1 MDRPDPDGERLL
13 DPHVPRV
20 LLRHLAETPEATVR
34 TVDATILLADVSGF
48 TKLSERLARRGR
60 EGAEELVQAIG
71 GCFGPL
77 LRLAYEDGGSLLKLG
92 GDALLLLFEGDD
104 HLPRA
109 CRTAAGMRRLLLD
122 VGRLR
127 TSVGSVVLRM
137 SQGIHSGELHLF
149 LVGESHRELLVAGA
163 GATAVTRMEKAAGA
177 GEIVLS
183 PQTAKR
189 LPASC
194 RGALRGDGRLLLSP
208 PPAPPKAAPGVVPHP
223 GLEAVASCLST
234 EVRAHALSGHLPPEH
249 RQVTVAFVRFEGT
262 DALIEEEGP
271 QAAAAELGA
280 LVADVQ
286 RALDERQVCFL
297 ESDVD
302 VDGGKL
308 MLTAGAPRMVG
319 DDTERML
326 LALRRIVDGRRR
338 LGVRIGVNRGN
349 SFCGDVGTRFR
360 RSYSVMGDTVNLAAR
375 ITANAPLGEVYATAT
390 ALEASTGA
398 FAATRLEPLAVKGKS
413 QPVPVWSLG
422 PALGTRAPV
431 AEERRLPFVGREA
444 ELAML
449 DEALAFARTGE
460 GRLVEI
466 SGEAGIGK
474 TRLVEE
480 LHERAPRLPRVH
492 VVCDAYASSEPYA
505 TWRELLRPLVGA
517 GRQDSA
523 ALLVERLRVRIA
535 RREPELLPWLPLLAL
550 PLGLDLDPT
559 PEVEALAPEFATAHL
574 HRVTGDL
581 LRALQPEAFL
591 LEIEDVHLMDAASAD
606 LLTAVTAELGR
617 RPWLAV
623 ATRRDGDG
631 DGGFRTPDA
640 PHVVRL
646 ELEGLAAPEA
656 LLLAEAATEHD
667 PPPPHLV
674 ALAAER
680 SGGNPQFLHDLLQA
694 VAAGGEGDLPDSIET
709 AAMAR
714 IDRLA
719 PADRNVLRRAAVL
732 GLRFEERHLP
742 AVLDVGMPV
751 PDAPTWH
758 RLGPLVAPA
767 GDGAWRFTRAVIRD
781 AAYAGLP
788 FATRRQLH
796 VIVAALLERE
806 AGDDIGEAAE
816 LLSRHYALAGDHRG
830 TWLHARVAG
839 DRARASLAFAD
850 AATSYRRAIS
860 AGRALGATERE
871 LSAAWEALAGALAR
885 TGELA
890 EADEALRA
898 ARRLSAS
905 DGRRQ
910 AALFLQHAR
919 IAERAG
925 RVPSAVRWAQRGL
938 RAVDGLDDPA
948 AARTRA
954 QLLSL
959 LAGARQREGRMHDAI
974 ALCHEAIAEAQAAGE
989 DAALAQACHILDW
1002 ALFDAGRAAEATHSD
1017 RALRIYER
1025 IGDLDRQAAVL
1036 NNMGG
1041 FAYHEG
1047 RWQEAVELYRRAAEA
1062 SARAGDVANAAFG
1075 DCNVGEVL
1083 GDQGRL
1089 AQAEQ
1094 HLRRALR
1101 VWRGSSYDWSAA
1113 FATALLGR
1121 TAVRA
1126 GRYAEGLELLED
1138 ALARFRRLR
1147 AGSDAL
1153 LVRGYVAEALAFGGR
1168 PQRALKVA
1176 DRLLPDAGRIAALAH
1191 RVRGFALAQLGDRDS
1206 AERAL
1211 QASIDVARAQDSQ
1224 YELAVSMD
1232 ALLALRGGSGRVPGA
1247 TAAARRDALLARLDV
1262 VALPAPP
1269 LEPAPAG
1276 TAAG

>member
-1 MDRPDPDGERLL
+1 MPRSDPDGERLL

-34 TVDATILLADVSGF
+34 TVEATILLADVSGF

-60 EGAEELVQAIG
+60 EGAEELVEAIG

-77 LRLAYEDGGSLLKLG
+77 LDLAYEDGGSLLKLG

-127 TSVGSVVLRM
+127 TSVGNVVLRM

-149 LVGESHRELLVAGA
+149 LVGESHRELLVAGP

-183 PQTAKR
+183 PQTAQQL
-189 LPASC
+189 LPSC
-194 RGALRGDGRLLLSP
+194 RGALRGEGRLLLSLPPAP
-208 PPAPPKAAPGVVPHP
+208 PPAPPPAVPHP

-234 EVRAHALSGHLPPEH
+234 EVRAHARSGRLPPEH
-249 RQVTVAFVRFEGT
+249 RQVTVAFVRFEGA
-262 DALIEEEGP
+262 DALIEGEGP
-271 QAAAAELGA
+271 QAAADELGA

-286 RALDERQVCFL
+286 RALDEREVCFL

-326 LALRRIVDGRRR
+326 LALRRIADGRRR

-349 SFCGDVGTRFR
+349 AFCGDVGTPFR

-375 ITANAPLGEVYATAT
+375 ITAKAPVGEVYATAA
-390 ALEASTGA
+390 ALEASAGA
-398 FAATRLEPLAVKGKS
+398 LAATPLEPLTVKGKA

-422 PALGTRAPV
+422 PARGKRTPV

-444 ELAML
+444 ELALL
-449 DEALAFARTGE
+449 DEALASARGRR

-466 SGEAGIGK
+466 SGEAASARRASWRSCTG
-474 TRLVEE
+474 
-480 LHERAPRLPRVH
+480 APRGWRGSRSFATPTPAPSRTRPG
-492 VVCDAYASSEPYA
+492 ASCCARSSAP
-505 TWRELLRPLVGA
+505 A
-517 GRQDSA
+517 GRTPPSSWSSA
-523 ALLVERLRVRIA
+523 CACA
-535 RREPELLPWLPLLAL
+535 SPATDPALLPWLPLLAL
-550 PLGLDLDPT
+550 PLGIDPDPT
-559 PEVEALAPEFATAHL
+559 PEVEALAPVFATAQL
-574 HRVTGDL
+574 HRVTAEL
-581 LRALQPEAFL
+581 LRVLLPEAFL
-591 LEIEDVHLMDAASAD
+591 LEVEDVHLMDAASAD
-606 LLTAVTAELGR
+606 LLAAVTAELSH

-623 ATRRDGDG
+623 ATRRDAE
-631 DGGFRTPDA
+631 GGFSTPDA
-640 PHVVRL
+640 PHVIRL
-646 ELEGLAAPEA
+646 ELDGLAPDEA
-656 LLLAEAATEHD
+656 LLLAETATEHD

-680 SGGNPQFLHDLLQA
+680 SGGNPQFLRDLLQA
-694 VAAGGEGDLPDSIET
+694 VTAGGEGDLPDSIET

-719 PADRNVLRRAAVL
+719 PADRNVVRRAAVL

-742 AVLDVGMPV
+742 GVLDVGVPV
-751 PDAPTWH
+751 PDAATWR
-758 RLGPLVAPA
+758 RLHPLIAPA
-767 GDGAWRFTRAVIRD
+767 GDGAWRFTRAVVRD

-788 FATRRQLH
+788 FSTRRQLH

-806 AGDDIGEAAE
+806 AGDEPGDAAE
-816 LLSRHYALAGDHRG
+816 LLSRHYALAGDHAG
-830 TWLHARVAG
+830 TWIHARVAG
-839 DRARASLAFAD
+839 DRARAGLAFAD
-850 AATSYRRAIS
+850 AATSYRRAIR
-860 AGRALGATERE
+860 AGQALGATERE
-871 LSAAWEALAGALAR
+871 LSAAWEALAGALTR

-898 ARRLSAS
+898 ARRLSPS
-905 DGRRQ
+905 DSRRQ

-925 RVPSAVRWAQRGL
+925 RAPSAVRWAQRGL
-938 RAVDGLDDPA
+938 RALDGLGDPL
-948 AARTRA
+948 AARVRA
-954 QLLSL
+954 PLLSL
-959 LAGARQREGRMHDAI
+959 LAGARQREGRMDDAI
-974 ALCHEAIAEAQAAGE
+974 TLCHQAIAEAQAAGE

-1017 RALRIYER
+1017 RALEIYER
-1025 IGDLDRQAAVL
+1025 LGDLDRQAAVL

-1047 RWQEAVELYRRAAEA
+1047 RWQEAVELYRRAADA

-1083 GDQGRL
+1083 GDQGHL

-1094 HLRRALR
+1094 RLRRALR
-1101 VWRGSSYDWSAA
+1101 VWRGSSYDWGAA

-1126 GRYAEGLELLED
+1126 GRHAEGLELLED

-1153 LVRGYVAEALAFGGR
+1153 LVRAYVAEALAFGRR
-1168 PQRALKVA
+1168 PQRALQAA
-1176 DRLLPDAGRIAALAH
+1176 DRLLPDAGRSAALVH
-1191 RVRGFALAQLGDRDS
+1191 RVRGFALAQLGDGDG

-1211 QASIDVARAQDSQ
+1211 RASVDAARAQDSH

-1232 ALLALRGGSGRVPGA
+1232 ALLALRTGSGRGAGA
-1247 TAAARRDALLARLDV
+1247 TAGARRDALLARLDV

-1269 LEPAPAG
+1269 LQLTPAA
-1276 TAAG
+1276 AAG

>member
-1 MDRPDPDGERLL
+1 MDRSEPDPQRIL

-20 LLRHLAETPEATVR
+20 LLRHLVETPEDTVR
-34 TVDATILLADVSGF
+34 TVDATILLADISGF

-60 EGAEELVQAIG
+60 EGAEELVEAIG

-109 CRTAAGMRRLLLD
+109 CRAAAGMRRLLLD

-127 TSVGSVVLRM
+127 TSVGNVVLRM

-149 LVGESHRELLVAGA
+149 LVGDSHRELLVAGA
-163 GATAVTRMEKAAGA
+163 GASAVTRMEKAAGA

-183 PQTAKR
+183 PETVER

-194 RGALRGDGRLLLSP
+194 RGALRGEGRLLLSL
-208 PPAPPKAAPGVVPHP
+208 PPAPEQAPPPPVPHP
-223 GLEAVASCLST
+223 GLEAVASALST

-271 QAAAAELGA
+271 GAAAAALGA

-286 RALDERQVCFL
+286 RAVDERQVCFL

-326 LALRRIVDGRRR
+326 LALRRIVDAPRR

-349 SFCGDVGTRFR
+349 AFCGDVGTPFR

-375 ITANAPLGEVYATAT
+375 ITAKAPPGEVYATAT
-390 ALEASTGA
+390 ALHASAGA
-398 FAATRLEPLAVKGKS
+398 FTTTQLEPLSVKGKA

-422 PALGTRAPV
+422 APMGMRAAV
-431 AEERRLPFVGREA
+431 AEERRLPFVGRED
-444 ELAML
+444 ELALL
-449 DEALAFARTGE
+449 DEALASALAGE

-480 LHERAPRLPRVH
+480 LHGRVPGLRRVH
-492 VVCDAYASSEPYA
+492 VLCDAYASSEPYA
-505 TWRELLRPLVGA
+505 SWRELLRALVRA
-517 GRQDSA
+517 GQQDSA

-535 RREPELLPWLPLLAL
+535 RREPDLLAWLPLLAL
-550 PLGLDLDPT
+550 PLGVELEPT
-559 PEVEALAPEFATAHL
+559 PEVEQLAPEFATAQL
-574 HRVTGDL
+574 HRVTVDL
-581 LRALQPEAFL
+581 LRALLPDAFL

-606 LLTAVTAELGR
+606 LLAAVTAELR
-617 RPWLAV
+617 QRPWLAL
-623 ATRRDGDG
+623 ATRRDA
-631 DGGFRTPDA
+631 DGGFTAPDA
-640 PHVVRL
+640 PGVVRVAL
-646 ELEGLAAPEA
+646 DGLAPQEA
-656 LLLAEAATEHD
+656 LQLAEAATEDD

-674 ALAAER
+674 AFVAER
-680 SGGNPQFLHDLLQA
+680 SGGNPQFLRDLLQA

-709 AAMAR
+709 AAVAS

-742 AVLDVGMPV
+742 AVLDVDMPV
-751 PDAPTWH
+751 PDAATWR
-758 RLGPLVAPA
+758 RLGALITDA
-767 GDGAWRFTRAVIRD
+767 GDGAWRFTRAVVRD
-781 AAYAGLP
+781 AAYAGLA
-788 FATRRQLH
+788 FSTRRQLH
-796 VIVAALLERE
+796 VIVAALLEQE
-806 AGDDIGEAAE
+806 AGEDPGEAAE

-830 TWLHARVAG
+830 TWIHARVAG

-850 AATSYRRAIS
+850 AATSYRRAIG
-860 AGRALGATERE
+860 AGQALGATDRE
-871 LSAAWEALAGALAR
+871 LSSAWEALADSLAR

-898 ARRLSAS
+898 ARRLSPS
-905 DGRRQ
+905 DERRQ
-910 AALFLQHAR
+910 AALYLQHAR

-938 RAVDGLDDPA
+938 RALDGHDDRA
-948 AARTRA
+948 AARCRA
-954 QLLSL
+954 PLLSL
-959 LAGARQREGRMHDAI
+959 LAGARQREGRMDDSI
-974 ALCHEAIAEAQAAGE
+974 ALCHKAIAEAEAAGE
-989 DAALAQACHILDW
+989 EAALAQACHILDW
-1002 ALFDAGRAAEATHSD
+1002 ALFDSGRADEATHSA
-1017 RALRIYER
+1017 RALEIYER
-1025 IGDLDRQAAVL
+1025 LGDLDRQAAVL

-1041 FAYHEG
+1041 FAYHQG
-1047 RWQEAVELYRRAAEA
+1047 RWKEAVELYRRAAEA
-1062 SARAGDVANAAFG
+1062 SARAGDAANAAFG

-1083 GDQGRL
+1083 GDQGHL
-1089 AQAEQ
+1089 EQAGQ
-1094 HLRRALR
+1094 RLRRALR
-1101 VWRGSSYDWSAA
+1101 VWRGSSYDWGAA

-1126 GRYAEGLELLED
+1126 GRHAEGLGLMED

-1153 LVRGYVAEALAFGGR
+1153 LVRAYMAEALAFGGR
-1168 PQRALKVA
+1168 SERALQAA
-1176 DRLLPDAGRIAALAH
+1176 DRLLPHAGRTAPLVH
-1191 RVRGFALAQLGDRDS
+1191 RVRGFALAQLGDREA

-1211 QASIDVARAQDSQ
+1211 
-1224 YELAVSMD
+1224 
-1232 ALLALRGGSGRVPGA
+1232 RGVRRGRP
-1247 TAAARRDALLARLDV
+1247 
-1262 VALPAPP
+1262 
-1269 LEPAPAG
+1269 
-1276 TAAG
+1276 